1 MIFLSVIR
9 MINLH
14 SHTIHS
20 DGCLLP
26 SELAVRYAAAGYRAL
41 AITDHADYSNIETA
55 VKAVVTFCARWP
67 ANAPIKVLPGIELT
81 HLPLEQFA
89 PLVRFARREGILVI
103 VAHGETAVEPVIPGT
118 NRAALEAGI
127 DILAHPG
134 LISDEDAQFARDR
147 GVFLEITSRRG
158 HGNTNAHV
166 AAQALKF
173 GCRIA
178 LNHDAHAPEDIISP
192 RQTRDIGL
200 AAGLSEEKIDA
211 VYADVAGFIAR

>member
-1 MIFLSVIR
+1 

-14 SHTIHS
+14 SHTLHS

-26 SELAVRYAAAGYRAL
+26 SELAVRYAAAGYQAL
-41 AITDHADYSNIETA
+41 AITDHADYSNIGTA
-55 VKAVVTFCARWP
+55 VKAVMTFCAKWP
-67 ANAPIKVLPGIELT
+67 ANAPIRVFPGIELT
-81 HLPLEQFA
+81 HLPLVQFA
-89 PLVRFARREGILVI
+89 PLVRFARREGILVV
-103 VAHGETAVEPVIPGT
+103 VAHGETTVEPVIPGT
-118 NRAALEAGI
+118 NRAAIEAGI

-134 LISDEDAQFARDR
+134 LISDEDAQLAGDR

-178 LNHDAHAPEDIISP
+178 LNHDAHAPEDIISL

-211 VYADVAGFIAR
+211 VYADAAKFIAR